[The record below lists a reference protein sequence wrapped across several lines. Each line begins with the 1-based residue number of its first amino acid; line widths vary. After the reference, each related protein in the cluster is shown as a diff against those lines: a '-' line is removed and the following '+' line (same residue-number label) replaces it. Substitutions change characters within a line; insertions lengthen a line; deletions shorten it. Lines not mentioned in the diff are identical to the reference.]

1 MKMKNDDAPNK
12 EEQDPSPLW
21 NGGMIYKVLWQL
33 YGTII
38 RRTKNPSPLIQS
50 PLATLRNDDKNTGNE
65 HNFGNNNVLDESHT
79 YGNR

>member
-1 MKMKNDDAPNK
+1 MSQMKMKNDDAPNK

-38 RRTKNPSPLIQS
+38 RRTKNPSPLWNGGMFQEPHTKS
-50 PLATLRNDDKNTGNE
+50 SGNFTE
-65 HNFGNNNVLDESHT
+65 
-79 YGNR
+79 R